1 MSQGDWGGAKKDNPF
16 SQEFL
21 SNMKKNQI
29 NSKERKILYIIHKG
43 IRFLYEKLLINPK
56 I

>member
-21 SNMKKNQI
+21 SNMKKKPN
-29 NSKERKILYIIHKG
+29 K
-43 IRFLYEKLLINPK
+43 F
-56 I
+56 